1 LSSPVYRFVD
11 KIEIQDLKNKIVAKV
26 EFIEVETK
34 GLFTGLF
41 GKAKP
46 QNANEPNKLEIKIC
60 KRFDGK
66 DVPICEGDG
75 LYTRYVQIDKQLMWR
90 VHDPIDEWTG
100 ESEANALPSSSLLR
114 KEIYLIAER
123 RFPEADKSAY

>member
-1 LSSPVYRFVD
+1 MSSPIYRYVE
-11 KIEIQDLKNKIVAKV
+11 KIEIQDVKNKIVSRV
-26 EFIEVETK
+26 EFFEVETK

-46 QNANEPNKLEIKIC
+46 QNGKEPNKFEIKIC

-66 DVPICEGDG
+66 DVPIGEGDG
-75 LYTRYVQIDKQLMWR
+75 LWTRYVQIDKQLMWR
-90 VHDPIDEWTG
+90 VHDPVDEWMA
-100 ESEANALPSSSLLR
+100 ESEETALPSSSLFR

-123 RFPEADKSAY
+123 KFPEADK

>member
-1 LSSPVYRFVD
+1 LLSSPIYRFVE
-11 KIEIQDLKNKIVAKV
+11 KIEIQDLKNKIVSKV
-26 EFIEVETK
+26 EFFEVETK

-46 QNANEPNKLEIKIC
+46 QNVREPNKIEIKIC

-75 LYTRYVQIDKQLMWR
+75 LWTRYLQIDKQLMWR
-90 VHDPIDEWTG
+90 VHDPVDEWIA
-100 ESEANALPSSSLLR
+100 ESEEVALPSSSLFR

-123 RFPEADKSAY
+123 RFPEADK